1 MRLGCRCAHTRAPS
15 HPRNTARTARLL
27 TVAALQADILSRSS
41 QAVALQYL
49 PRAVARMHGC
59 RQISPGQPSSLSGT
73 DQLVQRQA
81 AHMLCDEQLHVYR
94 SDQTTEM
101 LGPCSAAALPLLCR
115 CCTATAAERCRRF
128 KLTGRC
134 RHAAAS
140 SLQQD
145 TWADGDAPPK
155 DQPQSAQEPSAH
167 GPCSMPC
174 ALTVQHVPCVLTVC
188 TADSYKHM

>member
-1 MRLGCRCAHTRAPS
+1 MRTRAHRHIRATLRVRLVCSPL
-15 HPRNTARTARLL
+15 RLCRLTYYLARRRLWLCSTCRVQSAR
-27 TVAALQADILSRSS
+27 I
-41 QAVALQYL
+41 
-49 PRAVARMHGC
+49 HGC

-128 KLTGRC
+128 KRTGRC

-145 TWADGDAPPK
+145 TWEDGDAPPK

>member
-1 MRLGCRCAHTRAPS
+1 MRTRAHRHIRATLRVRLVCSPLRLCRLTYYLARRRLWLCSTWRVQLHGYMVADRS
-15 HPRNTARTARLL
+15 HQVSPQVCQVRISLCNGKLHTCFVT
-27 TVAALQADILSRSS
+27 SS
-41 QAVALQYL
+41 CTYTDRIKL
-49 PRAVARMHGC
+49 PR
-59 RQISPGQPSSLSGT
+59 
-73 DQLVQRQA
+73 
-81 AHMLCDEQLHVYR
+81 
-94 SDQTTEM
+94 
-101 LGPCSAAALPLLCR
+101 CSAPALPLLCR

-128 KLTGRC
+128 KRTGRC